1 MNTEKYKDY
10 TTDDFVLDEEFV
22 SWVLNPNRETDKLWA
37 EFLEK
42 YPGMRTRIKEAAF
55 IVRAM
60 KPLEE
65 EIPSGRLEELYSAIQ
80 SKSFSRKRIFSGRV
94 LKYAAVIILLI
105 GISLFLYM
113 LNPRQDPFPLA
124 SLDPAA
130 TDRGLVILS
139 DGSSFGFDTKETF
152 IRQTTTGELLI
163 NKDTLDIVPGK
174 RKRDAAAMN
183 QVIIPYG
190 KRSEITLSDG
200 THIWLNSGS
209 QISYPDHFTGNAREV
224 YLSGE
229 AFFDVVTDNDRPFH
243 VITKDI
249 RIRVLGTRFN
259 VTAYSD
265 ERTTATVL
273 ESGKVSIG
281 RNARIARTFDVA
293 PGQKLIYDR
302 ETEVFAK
309 EEADLQY
316 FNSWVHGYLVF
327 RNEPTPDV
335 FRRLER
341 YYNRNII
348 PGEGLDDITFS
359 GKLDLQDDI
368 DDVLENVAFASSLK
382 IIRED
387 QHYIVKK
394 NAYGNK

>member
-1 MNTEKYKDY
+1 
-10 TTDDFVLDEEFV
+10 
-22 SWVLNPNRETDKLWA
+22 
-37 EFLEK
+37 
-42 YPGMRTRIKEAAF
+42 
-55 IVRAM
+55 
-60 KPLEE
+60 
-65 EIPSGRLEELYSAIQ
+65 
-80 SKSFSRKRIFSGRV
+80 
-94 LKYAAVIILLI
+94 
-105 GISLFLYM
+105 
-113 LNPRQDPFPLA
+113 
-124 SLDPAA
+124 
-130 TDRGLVILS
+130 
-139 DGSSFGFDTKETF
+139 
-152 IRQTTTGELLI
+152 
-163 NKDTLDIVPGK
+163 
-174 RKRDAAAMN
+174 MN

-224 YLSGE
+224 FLSGE

-316 FNSWVHGYLVF
+316 INSWVHGYLVF